1 MVIPMKILY
10 VSSRTQHFLE
20 DIVYHGLITL
30 FGRKSVVD
38 YPPKLTY
45 HCSDLQSKC
54 ECSRPALCFFDKKPF
69 DYYKD
74 LEKPNIEDFDLIVL
88 SSIRPDVFTTTKEI
102 LEASKNHGIKTVFLD
117 GEDDILI
124 RYIYRYVDYYF
135 KRETLPK
142 NFMSIINS
150 IAIEERRKL
159 ILQKNFMS
167 NLLRGNYLSVPIG
180 LSNFYNPVPL
190 TFGIIDYGYKPPKE
204 KEFDISFI
212 ATLKSSKLRFTVYN
226 FLKKYVQ
233 KRKLNAFIGT
243 GLSWQKYMDILGKS
257 KISISVRGV
266 GFDTYRYWEI
276 PYAGAMLL
284 SEKPDIIIPN
294 NFQPGVNAAF
304 FKDLKELKKQLDF
317 YVNNDEAL
325 EIAKRGR
332 NFVLKSHTSVSRAKT
347 IIRLT
352 KLC

>member
-1 MVIPMKILY
+1 MKILF
-10 VSSRTQHFLE
+10 VPSRTRDFLE
-20 DIVYHGLITL
+20 DIVYHGLINL
-30 FGRKSVVD
+30 FGRKPVVD

-45 HCSDLQSKC
+45 HYVQQSKPDINKAH
-54 ECSRPALCFFDKKPF
+54 PALCFVDKKPF
-69 DYYKD
+69 DHYKD
-74 LEKPNIEDFDLIVL
+74 LEKPNIDDFDLVVFGSL
-88 SSIRPDVFTTTKEI
+88 RSDVFTTAREI
-102 LEASKNHGIKTVFLD
+102 LKTSKNYGIKNVFLD
-117 GEDDILI
+117 GEDDVLI
-124 RYIYRYVDYYF
+124 RYIYRYADYYF

-142 NFMSIINS
+142 NFRSMISCITV
-150 IAIEERRKL
+150 EKRRKL
-159 ILQKNFMS
+159 ILQKAFMG
-167 NLLRGNYLSVPIG
+167 NLLRGNYLTVPMG
-180 LSNFYNPVPL
+180 LSNLYNPVPL
-190 TFGIIDYGYKPPKE
+190 TFGIIDYGYKPPEE

-212 ATLKSSKLRFTVYN
+212 ATIKSKRRIAIYN

-257 KISISVRGV
+257 KISISVRGA

-304 FKDLKELKKQLDF
+304 FKDLKELKRQLDF
-317 YVNNDEAL
+317 YVINDEAL

-347 IIRLT
+347 IV
-352 KLC
+352 KLCDDHS